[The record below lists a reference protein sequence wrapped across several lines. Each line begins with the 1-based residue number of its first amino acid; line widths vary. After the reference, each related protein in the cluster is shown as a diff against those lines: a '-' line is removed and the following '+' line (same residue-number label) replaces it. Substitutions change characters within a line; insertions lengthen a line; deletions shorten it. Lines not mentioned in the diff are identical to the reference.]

1 MNKLLVA
8 VIAFIPA
15 LSFAA
20 AVQFGRI
27 VDIKGAGFISYN
39 GETHEIKKG
48 EVIYANSEIVVEHTG
63 QVTFTDNADHRF
75 FMGSATSVAV
85 SPNNV
90 ELRSGDLW
98 VQSLNKMDDAKL
110 TSANAT
116 VNYQGGEAIFSY
128 DSAKGKTQL
137 MVINGLMKFSNLRQ
151 PALNLTVAEGNFSF
165 VDQDFEE
172 GMPRD
177 PTPVGAKTYGEL
189 VSLFPGVGP
198 MDKKSAEI
206 FKGQEEGHT
215 ALTKRTIAS
224 VPEHHGAES
233 HGKKEAAELE
243 KEYKAE
249 IMNMKKPAHE
259 VVTAP
264 VKKEAKSKPVAS
276 TPVANKLVVKIY
288 GLQGSET
295 SATTAIYDIPSVDK
309 NVVTSKRAPA
319 SVPESVSETVVDQA
333 VPAEN
338 MNTIPT
344 TPHYKESDK
353 LIDQLNKL

>member
-8 VIAFIPA
+8 VIAFIPT

-165 VDQDFEE
+165 VDQAFEE

-206 FKGQEEGHT
+206 FKGQEEGHS
-215 ALTKRTIAS
+215 APAKRTIAS
-224 VPEHHGAES
+224 VSE

-264 VKKEAKSKPVAS
+264 VKKEVKAKPVTS

-333 VPAEN
+333 VPTEN

>member
-8 VIAFIPA
+8 VIAFIPT

-165 VDQDFEE
+165 VDQGFEE

-206 FKGQEEGHT
+206 FKGQEEGHS
-215 ALTKRTIAS
+215 APAKRTIAS
-224 VPEHHGAES
+224 VPE

-259 VVTAP
+259 VVTVP
-264 VKKEAKSKPVAS
+264 VKKVVKAKPVTS

-295 SATTAIYDIPSVDK
+295 SATTAIYDIPSIDK

-333 VPAEN
+333 VPTEN